1 MSEKTY
7 RIRGS
12 ITEEETGRGI
22 SNLIVRAF
30 DKDVALDDKLGSA
43 TTGEDGE
50 FEILFGEAQFQDL
63 FETRPDLYLRVFDA
77 SGDRLI
83 LDTSDAVRWN
93 ASQKEFYA
101 LQLPASRL
109 KGR

>member
-1 MSEKTY
+1 MSEKVY

-12 ITEEETGRGI
+12 ITEEETGRAI

-30 DKDVALDDKLGSA
+30 DKDIALDDSLGSA
-43 TTGEDGE
+43 TTDEDGQ
-50 FEILFGEAQFQDL
+50 FEILFGEAEFQDL

-77 SGDRLI
+77 SGERLM

-93 ASQKEFYA
+93 ASQKEFYS

-109 KGR
+109 KNR